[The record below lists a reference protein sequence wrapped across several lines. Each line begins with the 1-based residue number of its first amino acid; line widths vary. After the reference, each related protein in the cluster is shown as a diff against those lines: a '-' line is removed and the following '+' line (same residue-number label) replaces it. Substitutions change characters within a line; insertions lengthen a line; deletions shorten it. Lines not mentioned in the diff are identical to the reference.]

1 MYNIGMTKTVLIL
14 IAAATLAGCA
24 RTTPEQQV
32 IDDAAEALGGAEQIQ
47 SATTLQLEGGG
58 TNGDLGQNRAPD
70 TDLPLFNVSELRH
83 TIDMANRR
91 ARRSMNRVDAD
102 DPTESD
108 SQNWGWDNGVA
119 YNIDAKGMA
128 RRQNDM
134 VARERQ
140 AELFLHHPLPLVRT
154 ALADTSTVS
163 NRREEGGTILVDITT
178 AQGEMV
184 TLGIDGTS
192 HLPVLARSM
201 FYHPNL
207 GDSLRETTFAEY
219 QEVSGL
225 QLPARITTKVDRY
238 PVADLTLTR
247 QGVNAAAEDISAPA
261 DVRSAEVPAPV
272 ANVTVQEVAPG
283 VWWLAGQSHH
293 SVLVEFSD
301 HLELVEVPQSETR
314 ALAVIARARELRPG
328 KPLTKAV
335 VTHHHFD
342 HSGGIRA
349 AIAEGLTLVTHER
362 NRALFE
368 ELAKR
373 PHTIVQDALARNPRE
388 ARIETVADDMTVKDA
403 MRSMRVFHVID
414 GTGHSDS
421 MLAVYLPNERI
432 LVQGDLFNSQG
443 PNPKR
448 MAIINT
454 RFEQLGLQIQRHVPI
469 HGAITPH
476 TEYLKIMRSAQAA
489 S

>member
-1 MYNIGMTKTVLIL
+1 MKTTALMLIV
-14 IAAATLAGCA
+14 AAATVAGCA
-24 RTTPEQQV
+24 RTSPERQV
-32 IDDAAEALGGAEQIQ
+32 INDAAAALGGAAQVQ
-47 SATTLQLEGGG
+47 AATGFLLEGGG

-70 TDLPLFNVSELRH
+70 TDLPLFEVSDLRH
-83 TIDMANRR
+83 TIDLANRR
-91 ARRSMNRVDAD
+91 AQRAMNRVEVD
-102 DPTESD
+102 DPTERD
-108 SQNWGWDNGVA
+108 SQNFGWDSGIA
-119 YNIDAKGMA
+119 FNIDAKGTA
-128 RRQNDM
+128 RRQSDI

-140 AELFLHHPLPLVRT
+140 AELFLHHPLTLVRAALDPGAT
-154 ALADTSTVS
+154 AANLRQS
-163 NRREEGGTILVDITT
+163 GGTTLVDITT

-184 TLGIDGTS
+184 TLGVDSSTS
-192 HLPVLARSM
+192 LPVSATSM

-207 GDSLRETTFAEY
+207 GDTVRETTFADY
-219 QEVSGL
+219 QDVSGL
-225 QLPARITTKVDRY
+225 RLPARITTRVDRY
-238 PVADLTLTR
+238 PVADITITR
-247 QGVNAAAEDISAPA
+247 QAVNEPIPDISAPA
-261 DVRSAEVPAPV
+261 DVREAPAPTPT
-272 ANVTVQEVAPG
+272 ANVTVQEAAPG

-301 HLELVEVPQSETR
+301 HLELIEVPQNETR
-314 ALAVIARARELRPG
+314 TLAVIAKAREIRPD
-328 KPLTKAV
+328 KPLTRAV

-373 PHTIVQDALARNPRE
+373 PHTIVPDALARNPRE
-388 ARIETVADDMTVKDA
+388 ARIETVGDETTVKDG

-432 LVQGDLFNSQG
+432 LVQGDLFNPIA

-448 MAIINT
+448 MVIING
-454 RFEQLGLQIQRHVPI
+454 RFEELGLRIDRHVPI
-469 HGAITPH
+469 HGTITPH
-476 TEYLKIMRSAQAA
+476 AEFMKIVRTTQA